1 MRFLEL
7 KPEIVRDILLTIE
20 ATKPRNKILKLSD
33 LHRFAV
39 SKQYILDDVLY
50 TVDKLAEAE
59 FIKADVD
66 KREVGQM
73 TYNGHMFLETIK
85 DRKVWEKTKAV
96 VSKVEGVSLSILTD
110 VASSILKSYFI
121 NE

>member
-1 MRFLEL
+1 MEL

-20 ATKPRNKILKLSD
+20 ATKPRNEILKLSD

-50 TVDKLAEAE
+50 TVEKLVEAE
-59 FIKADVD
+59 FIKADLD
-66 KREVGQM
+66 KIEVGQM

-85 DRKVWEKTKAV
+85 DRNVWEKTKAV

-110 VASSILKSYFI
+110 VASSILKSYLI
-121 NE
+121 KE